1 MSVAKIEVNG
11 KIYEAPIT
19 IGSEGE
25 IGIDISK
32 FRSQTG
38 SITLDG
44 GFKNT
49 GACTS
54 DITFVDGANGVL
66 RYRGYA
72 IEELC
77 DKSNFLEVSNLLVNG
92 ELPSSSSLNAFADK
106 IEEASAL
113 PEGIH
118 NIIKS
123 FPKSAHPMGVLSSA
137 LCGLSGFFPEKDYGS
152 LTQADYDELI
162 PKMMG
167 YIKMIAAANYRHNQ
181 GLEIGKSDS
190 SLSYCSD
197 FINLMFGKIDDD
209 VAEAL
214 DVLFILHAD
223 HEQNCSAT
231 AARVAGSAQ
240 ANIFA
245 SMSSGVNALW
255 GPRHGGANQKVIEM
269 LEMIE
274 KNGGDYK
281 KFIEKAK
288 DKSDPFRLMGFGH
301 RVYKNF
307 DPRAKI
313 IKVYCE
319 TVLNKLGVKDA
330 TLDIAKG
337 LEEEA
342 LKDPYF
348 VERKLYPNV
357 DFYSGIIYRALGI
370 PTNMFTVMFA
380 IGRLPGWMAQWKE
393 LLTQNMAISRPRQIY
408 TGKNLRSYT
417 SIESR

>member
-1 MSVAKIEVNG
+1 MSVGKIEING
-11 KIYEAPIT
+11 KVHEAPII

-25 IGIDISK
+25 VALDISK
-32 FRSQTG
+32 LRAATG
-38 SITLDG
+38 MITLDG

-49 GACTS
+49 GSCTS
-54 DITFVDGANGVL
+54 SITYIDGANGVL

-77 DKSNFLEVSNLLVNG
+77 EKSSFLEVSKLLVDGN
-92 ELPSSSSLNAFADK
+92 LPNSSALSSFQDQIK
-106 IEEASAL
+106 KASSL
-113 PEGIH
+113 PEGVKS
-118 NIIKS
+118 IIKS

-137 LCGLSGFFPEKDYGS
+137 LAALSGHFEAKDYGNLS
-152 LTQADYDELI
+152 KADFDELI
-162 PKMMG
+162 PTMMG
-167 YIKMIAAANYRHNQ
+167 AVKMIAAYNYRHNK
-181 GLEIGKSDS
+181 GENFLDSKSD
-190 SLSYCSD
+190 LDYCSD
-197 FINLMFGKIDDD
+197 FINLMFGEVDKDI
-209 VAEAL
+209 AEAL

-231 AARVAGSAQ
+231 AARVAGSAH

-245 SMSSGVNALW
+245 SMASGVNALW

-274 KNGGDYK
+274 ADGGDYQK
-281 KFIEKAK
+281 YIEKAK

-313 IKVYCE
+313 IKKYCE
-319 TVLNKLGVKDA
+319 TVLNKLGVKDP

-337 LEEEA
+337 LEEVA

-380 IGRLPGWMAQWKE
+380 IGRMPGWIAQWKE
-393 LLTQNMAISRPRQIY
+393 LLGQGMAISRPRQVY
-408 TGKNLRSYT
+408 TGETLRTYKDV
-417 SIESR
+417 ESR